1 MEASPHTTLPHLL
14 GSGQGKQEEDGISA
28 LTLPPQEVL
37 SMFKGWRETLLRL
50 LKNRSFAAVFV
61 FQDPMVYVVL
71 IMDQAG
77 LQLKRVN

>member
-1 MEASPHTTLPHLL
+1 MEASSQTTLTPLL

-28 LTLPPQEVL
+28 LTLPPQGVW

-50 LKNRSFAAVFV
+50 LKNWSFKAGFV
-61 FQDPMVYVVL
+61 FQDPTVYVVL

-77 LQLKRVN
+77 F